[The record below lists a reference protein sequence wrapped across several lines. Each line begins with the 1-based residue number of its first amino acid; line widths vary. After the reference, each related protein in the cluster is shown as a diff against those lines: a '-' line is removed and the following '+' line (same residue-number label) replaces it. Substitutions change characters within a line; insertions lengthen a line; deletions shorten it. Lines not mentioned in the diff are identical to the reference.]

1 MNEEQPAAGATNGR
15 ARLSR
20 NLGHYAEVPMLALSI
35 AFLVVLV
42 LPHVAEVSTTWSDVL
57 GVSEWVI
64 WAIFAAELT
73 TMTYLAPSRGRYLR
87 DNWTDVVIVVV
98 PFLRPLRALR
108 LLRILGVISHIG
120 RHAALFLRRRGLY
133 KVLAVALVLI
143 FVCAGSATIAERESG
158 GPIHDF
164 GDGLW
169 WALSTTTTVGSADTF
184 PVTTE
189 GKGVAVFLMVMG
201 VTLMGIIT
209 ASLAAFLV
217 ETSQHDPRVDSVID
231 RLERIEHLLANGR
244 PSTPSDAPE
253 IAHQSFGPA
262 KSMLTV
268 GRLGWPTSI
277 PRTGGRLLL
286 PSETSA
292 RGP

>member
-1 MNEEQPAAGATNGR
+1 MNEEQPAAGTANER

-20 NLGHYAEVPMLALSI
+20 NLARYAELPMLALSI
-35 AFLVVLV
+35 AFLVILV
-42 LPHVAEVSTTWSDVL
+42 LPYVVEVPTTWGDVL
-57 GVSEWVI
+57 GISEWMI

-73 TMTYLAPSRGRYLR
+73 TMTYLAQSRRRYLR
-87 DNWTDVVIVVV
+87 DNWTDVVIVIV
-98 PFLRPLRALR
+98 PFLRPLRVLR
-108 LLRILGVISHIG
+108 LMRILGVVPHVG

-143 FVCAGSATIAERESG
+143 PVCAGSATIAERDSG

-217 ETSQHDPRVDSVID
+217 ETSQQDPRVDTVID
-231 RLERIEHLLANGR
+231 RLERIETLLTDR
-244 PSTPSDAPE
+244 HPPLPLDAPDFS
-253 IAHQSFGPA
+253 AQSSTRPG
-262 KSMLTV
+262 
-268 GRLGWPTSI
+268 
-277 PRTGGRLLL
+277 
-286 PSETSA
+286 
-292 RGP
+292 